1 MTRDTESAGLW
12 CKHDRGGLRLRDQ
25 ELRHDIDQAP
35 DFWNIVD
42 NDRFI
47 LVDNSDKKNVNRYN
61 PILNLSRLS
70 VKRK

>member
-1 MTRDTESAGLW
+1 MTRDTESAGRW

-42 NDRFI
+42 RFI
-47 LVDNSDKKNVNRYN
+47 LVDNSDKKNVDRYN
-61 PILNLSRLS
+61 PILNLSRIS
-70 VKRK
+70 VKRQ